1 MDGNLGAAAKGFD
14 VPPGVSHRSF
24 DAHGLPLILEPI
36 EGSALRSDPAAVQAW
51 YAEHHVRLE
60 ALLPVCGGVVLRG
73 FAIGDTAAFNAMIE
87 CYDTDPHGYAGGL
100 TPRKNI
106 AGKVFEASRVP
117 PDQKII
123 LHQEMGY
130 LPKYPKMVAFY
141 CLVPPASGGC
151 TTIGDMRRFQ
161 ARISDAL
168 MASVRERGVL
178 YRRNYRAPG
187 PDPDPIRALFRR
199 EWTDVLQVETPAQ
212 AEAACEAVGCE
223 AVWED
228 DGSLSMRYRS
238 SGFVRHSVTGEEV
251 WFAQVQGMHF
261 NAARLE
267 ANYARLADAFPT
279 GRPRPIEILYGDGG
293 EIPEDLV
300 TPLYPILDSL
310 AVNLPYEH
318 GDFMLLDNIFT
329 GHGRQPYTGHRDVQ
343 VGLVF

>member
-1 MDGNLGAAAKGFD
+1 VAHCF
-14 VPPGVSHRSF
+14 F
-24 DAHGLPLILEPI
+24 DAHGLPLILKPLD
-36 EGSALRSDPAAVQAW
+36 GSPLASDPAAVQAW
-51 YAEHHVRLE
+51 FAEHHGALE
-60 ALLPVCGGVVLRG
+60 AMLPTFGGVVLRG
-73 FAIGDTAAFNAMIE
+73 FAVPDTAAFNVLLAGYE
-87 CYDTDPHGYAGGL
+87 TDPHGYSGGL

-130 LPKYPKMVAFY
+130 LPAYPKMVVFY
-141 CLVPPASGGC
+141 CLAPAKTGGC

-161 ARISDAL
+161 AQIPAAL
-168 MASVRERGVL
+168 LREVRERGVL

-187 PDPDPIRALFRR
+187 PEPDPIKALFRR
-199 EWTDVLQVETPAQ
+199 EWTEVLQVETAAQ
-212 AEAACEAVGCE
+212 AEAACAAVGCE

-238 SGFVRHSVTGEEV
+238 PGFVRHPVTGEDV

-267 ANYARLADAFPT
+267 DNYAELVAAFPR
-279 GRPRPIEILYGDGG
+279 GRPRPVEILFGDGA
-293 EIPEDLV
+293 EIPDELV
-300 TPLYPILDSL
+300 TPLYPILDGL
-310 AVNLPYEH
+310 AVNLPYER
-318 GDFMLLDNIFT
+318 GDIMLLDNIYT
-329 GHGRQPYTGHRDVQ
+329 AHGREPYTGHRDVQ

>member
-1 MDGNLGAAAKGFD
+1 VGVNVKVSAL
-14 VPPGVSHRSF
+14 PPGVIWGFF
-24 DAHGLPLILEPI
+24 DDHGLPLILEP
-36 EGSALRSDPAAVQAW
+36 EPGSPLASDPAAAQAW
-51 YAEHHVRLE
+51 YAEHHGRLE
-60 ALLPVCGGVVLRG
+60 ALLPTYGGVVLRG
-73 FAIGDTAAFNAMIE
+73 FAIPDTAAFNAMIAG
-87 CYDTDPHGYAGGL
+87 YDTDPHGYSGGL

-106 AGKVFEASRVP
+106 SGKVFEASRVP

-130 LPKYPKMVAFY
+130 LPAYPKMVVFY
-141 CLVPPASGGC
+141 CFTPAETGGC

-161 ARISDAL
+161 AQISEPLLA
-168 MASVRERGVL
+168 AVRERGVL

-187 PDPDPIRALFRR
+187 PEPHPIKALFRR
-199 EWTDVLQVETPAQ
+199 EWTDVLQVETPAE
-212 AEAACEAVGCE
+212 AEAACAAVGCE

-238 SGFVRHSVTGEEV
+238 PGFATHPVTGEAV

-267 ANYARLADAFPT
+267 HNYQVLADAFPG
-279 GRPRPIEILYGDGG
+279 GRPRPIEILFGDGG

-300 TPLYPILDSL
+300 TPLYPILDAL
-310 AVNLPYEH
+310 AVNLPYRH
-318 GDFMLLDNIFT
+318 GDFMLLDNVLT
-329 GHGRQPYTGHRDVQ
+329 AHGREPYTGHRDVQ

>member
-1 MDGNLGAAAKGFD
+1 MDGDARATLKAPD
-14 VPPGVSHRSF
+14 LPPGVTHHF
-24 DAHGLPLILEPI
+24 HPPHGLPLVLEPVA
-36 EGSALRSDPAAVQAW
+36 GSSLRSDPAAVQAW
-51 YAEHHVRLE
+51 YAEHHGSLE
-60 ALLPVCGGVVLRG
+60 TLLQGAGAVMLRG
-73 FAIGDTAAFNAMIE
+73 FAIPDTAAFNAMIE
-87 CYDTDPHGYAGGL
+87 GYDTDPHGYAGGL

-130 LPKYPKMVAFY
+130 LPNYPRMVAFY
-141 CLVPPASGGC
+141 CLTPPGAGGC

-161 ARISDAL
+161 REIPDAL
-168 MASVRERGVL
+168 MAEVRERGVL

-187 PDPDPIRALFRR
+187 PEASPIKALFRR
-199 EWTDVLQVETPAQ
+199 EWTDVLQVETAAE
-212 AEAACEAVGCE
+212 AEAACAAVGCE

-238 SGFVRHSVTGEEV
+238 SGFVQHPVSGDDV

-267 ANYARLADAFPT
+267 HNYQVLADAFPAD
-279 GRPRPIEILYGDGG
+279 RPRPIEILFGDGG
-293 EIPEDLV
+293 QIPEELV
-300 TPLYPILDSL
+300 TPLYPILDAL
-310 AVNLPYEH
+310 AVNLPYQH
-318 GDFMLLDNIFT
+318 GDFMLLDNIYT
-329 GHGRQPYTGHRDVQ
+329 AHGREPYTGFRDVQ